1 MTQANHCTD
10 LMSPVFSI
18 VNDITE
24 LKKNP
29 HDWQERLAGIPEGKW
44 GRKRDFFLTHS
55 PNIIQYSFSESS
67 CDDSCWLSAWQN
79 HLGDGPLLML
89 GGVGILIVLPWKE
102 HRGWRCSLGSWTRYV
117 EEKWVATCF
126 PSSLLLDCGCS
137 VTLSL
142 SFCLHDFPAV
152 MGCNLERWVKK
163 LSLN

>member
-1 MTQANHCTD
+1 MTLQSWRRTHMIDRKGWLGFQKANG
-10 LMSPVFSI
+10 
-18 VNDITE
+18 E
-24 LKKNP
+24 
-29 HDWQERLAGIPEGKW
+29 EREI
-44 GRKRDFFLTHS
+44 FFLTHS

-67 CDDSCWLSAWQN
+67 CDDSCWLSAGRN

-89 GGVGILIVLPWKE
+89 WRGRRAILIVLSWKV
-102 HRGWRCSLGSWTRYV
+102 HRGWRCSLGSWTRYT

-126 PSSLLLDCGCS
+126 PCSLLLDCGCN

-152 MGCNLERWVKK
+152 MGCDLERLVKK